1 MGLEINR
8 YINARDVINDAIDRS
23 SMVQCPKPI
32 KERSYVICTYLFL
45 FISYAANFS
54 AFITVQNYF
63 SFAFALLF
71 TCPENCKPVQALSQN
86 QTNLK
91 G

>member
-23 SMVQCPKPI
+23 SEEGEVFPVRRRLHKVMC
-32 KERSYVICTYLFL
+32 
-45 FISYAANFS
+45 
-54 AFITVQNYF
+54 
-63 SFAFALLF
+63 LLIY
-71 TCPENCKPVQALSQN
+71 
-86 QTNLK
+86 

>member
-23 SMVQCPKPI
+23 SEEGEVFPVHRRLHKVMC
-32 KERSYVICTYLFL
+32 
-45 FISYAANFS
+45 
-54 AFITVQNYF
+54 
-63 SFAFALLF
+63 LLIY
-71 TCPENCKPVQALSQN
+71 
-86 QTNLK
+86 